1 MNYLYPFSAISV
13 FMALTEKKKKKKK
26 QQQPIYTS
34 ASNHFPLVSQVLN
47 VIIYPYTVI

>member
-1 MNYLYPFSAISV
+1 MNYLYPFSAIFV
-13 FMALTEKKKKKKK
+13 FMALTEKKKNK
-26 QQQPIYTS
+26 QTIYTS

>member
-1 MNYLYPFSAISV
+1 MNYLYPFSAIFV
-13 FMALTEKKKKKKK
+13 FMALTEKKIKKK
-26 QQQPIYTS
+26 QQPIYTS